1 MKLIPRN
8 ILEETKL
15 LSGQFRALSIDAD
28 RTKVLEKNN
37 SNSQGIIIYGGEKNE
52 ELSEGIQ
59 IIGWKDVT
67 EV

>member
-1 MKLIPRN
+1 MEIK
-8 ILEETKL
+8 
-15 LSGQFRALSIDAD
+15 SGKKIDSGML
-28 RTKVLEKNN
+28 TGLKYWKKNN